1 MVREARSRAST
12 VRLAWPASRTARRC
26 NRLVTTLGLVGLLLV
41 TVASGCGGGS
51 NNNATPPGPTATD
64 APEDFSGRG
73 PYAVGV
79 TKLALDPTRPV
90 LVFYPVDR
98 VAVHGDAVQYAYTPQ
113 EVWGAL
119 TPAFPPD
126 SVQTTTVDD
135 AWRDLP
141 ISTTGPF
148 PVVIHSH
155 ARGSNYQFASRH
167 NAHTASW
174 GYIVVA
180 PAHPSRD
187 NVAFATT
194 STAGTTT
201 DQQTI
206 FDTLALLTTE
216 NGRSDGPFAG
226 KLDLDH
232 IAVEGHS
239 AGGRTAGVTAYDP
252 RDRRLDRAR
261 AHCPHTR

>member
-1 MVREARSRAST
+1 M
-12 VRLAWPASRTARRC
+12 
-26 NRLVTTLGLVGLLLV
+26 LVLVGLLFAAM
-41 TVASGCGGGS
+41 ASGCSNGGD
-51 NNNATPPGPTATD
+51 NNATPSGSTTTA
-64 APEDFSGRG
+64 APENFSGRG

-79 TKLALDPTRPV
+79 TKLALDPIRPV

-98 VAVHGDAVQYAYTPQ
+98 AAVPGDAVQYAYSPQ

-119 TPAFPPD
+119 TAAFPPD

-141 ISTTGPF
+141 ISATGPF

-174 GYIVVA
+174 GYVVVA

-187 NVAFATT
+187 NIAFTAA
-194 STAGTTT
+194 STPGPTTT

-216 NGRSDGPFAG
+216 NGGGDGPFAG
-226 KLDLDH
+226 KFDLDH
-232 IAVEGHS
+232 VAVEGQS
-239 AGGRTAGVTAYDP
+239 AGGRTAGVTA
-252 RDRRLDRAR
+252 
-261 AHCPHTR
+261 